1 MRGAS
6 GVAASHRRQLLSVYA
21 GLLITA
27 GLGAVAFAAEHTAPA
42 AELPR
47 QLPLAG
53 WSSGVADL
61 RLLELSGEDI
71 TNQLEPQER
80 AGKISLLVSGARP
93 FIAKPKQLQTLV
105 LADSERTVLPGG
117 FVMTL
122 PAANSAAPN
131 AEAQRLAWFRITV
144 IASPLP
150 APWSEATQS
159 YGTALSFGLK
169 APANSPAGLEPP
181 GGVVIRFAFENATA
195 EELLPITLEQP
206 GVEHEKTVAL
216 RFRPT
221 AASPQLVVRSTISDV
236 NLELRA
242 QPRLEVRPVQAEVL
256 GLGLAPVEVNVLL
269 VSPDGAGLPARET
282 TPLLLQVSRA
292 AKLEPSTPT
301 FGPGESRTVFSLR
314 SGGVGA
320 VRIEARAGSYVG
332 SATVQQRFPIAPLAA
347 ALLGGALGGFAR
359 RFVKGARRAAAWRR
373 VIEGLVVSCIAF
385 VAGVLGVNYFEALPA
400 GVVTT
405 EAGGFLTGAL
415 SGFVGVLVLEG
426 LSASKLPN
434 RRKAASGAA

>member
-6 GVAASHRRQLLSVYA
+6 SVAASYRRQLLSVYT

-292 AKLEPSTPT
+292 AKLEHERA
-301 FGPGESRTVFSLR
+301 GRERDGLRDGLVRAEERSRQRGSHRIDRRILAADAHSPLFAIPDIRHAVSAIAAISLR
-314 SGGVGA
+314 IDSIARWRSSTAGVRSCGLRRPA
-320 VRIEARAGSYVG
+320 
-332 SATVQQRFPIAPLAA
+332 
-347 ALLGGALGGFAR
+347 AR
-359 RFVKGARRAAAWRR
+359 R
-373 VIEGLVVSCIAF
+373 
-385 VAGVLGVNYFEALPA
+385 P
-400 GVVTT
+400 
-405 EAGGFLTGAL
+405 
-415 SGFVGVLVLEG
+415 
-426 LSASKLPN
+426 
-434 RRKAASGAA
+434 